1 MSPSGISTTRVLK
14 SDFKRRDDLSVIT
27 LKGKI
32 RLEAELKR
40 LIEIERPMVIN
51 AIEEARAHGDLSEN
65 AEYSAAKEK
74 QSFVEGRI
82 SEISSRLATDQVV
95 DPTTITS
102 DKVVF
107 GATVT
112 VLNVETEEKIKYQIV
127 GKDEADVTKGMI
139 SVMSP
144 IARAMIGKFEDD
156 LITVVTP
163 KGEIEYE
170 ILKIEYV

>member
-1 MSPSGISTTRVLK
+1 M
-14 SDFKRRDDLSVIT
+14 SVIT